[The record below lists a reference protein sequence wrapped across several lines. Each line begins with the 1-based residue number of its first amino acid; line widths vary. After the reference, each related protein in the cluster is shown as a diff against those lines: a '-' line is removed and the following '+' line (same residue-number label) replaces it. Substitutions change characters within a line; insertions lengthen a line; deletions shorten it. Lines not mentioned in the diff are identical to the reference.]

1 MKHHKQHFKHVASVY
16 DHVRNTDTDVIG
28 AIIPSL
34 PGHKRPL
41 DVADIGCGTGKYSE
55 IIAEQLNSN
64 LRLFCCDYSDA
75 MLSECRKSMNQK
87 PASKRFNFC
96 LVSATDLPFVDCCFD
111 AVLTFNAVHH
121 FDLDCFIGGAA
132 HVLRHGGLLAV
143 YTRTSAQNARI
154 LWGQHFPAFT
164 EYENRLYTRE
174 RLERAVG
181 KVPELKLEY
190 IREFRY
196 ERSES
201 VEFLLKRTF
210 HKHYST
216 FSLYPAEEFNSA
228 REIFAERLAR
238 LSTRGIIEH
247 TVENTLVLARKI

>member
-1 MKHHKQHFKHVASVY
+1 MKHHKQHFKSVASVY
-16 DHVRNTDTDVIG
+16 GHVRNTDPDVVA
-28 AIIPSL
+28 AIIPGL

-64 LRLFCCDYSDA
+64 LGLFCCDYSDA

-87 PASKRFNFC
+87 SASKRFNFC
-96 LVSATDLPFVDCCFD
+96 RVSATDLPFVDCCFD

-132 HVLRHGGLLAV
+132 CVLRQGGLLAI
-143 YTRTSAQNARI
+143 YTRTPAQNARTV
-154 LWGQHFPAFT
+154 WGQHFPAFT
-164 EYENRLYTRE
+164 GYETRLYTRE

-181 KVPELKLEY
+181 RVPELKLED
-190 IREFRY
+190 IREFRH

-201 VEFLLKRTF
+201 VEFLQKRAF

-216 FSLYPAEEFNSA
+216 FALYSAEEFNSA
-228 REIFAERLAR
+228 LEIFAGRLAKI
-238 LSTRGIIEH
+238 SKQDIIEH
-247 TVENTLVLARKI
+247 TAENTLVLALKI